1 MVEISSIL
9 ATSVSNFIDYAL
21 WVTAV
26 MIVYYFI
33 RFAMGTEKKKK
44 EEEGDSGAGD
54 IFSKIKGALKSK
66 EEKDKKAKE
75 DKERRHALEPALG
88 FAIRAEENAAEAIE
102 ELHHRNAA
110 GLTAAH
116 EEINRLQH
124 NLSYARRHLRTAG
137 RNLPREWRDCI
148 LKFSAYIQT
157 IEEVVSDD
165 LLRTIPAT
173 GVPTAVQVAN
183 AFLHLKQV
191 RTRLGVLITAL
202 QKSIDEGTQDAPDSE
217 GRVPSPPT
225 PVIPPPRS

>member
-21 WVTAV
+21 WVTLV
-26 MIVYYFI
+26 MIVYYLI

-44 EEEGDSGAGD
+44 EEEGDSGGD
-54 IFSKIKGALKSK
+54 IFGKIKGALKSK
-66 EEKDKKAKE
+66 EEKDKKDKV

-102 ELHHRNAA
+102 ELRHRNAA

-116 EEINRLQH
+116 EEVNRLQH

-157 IEEVVSDD
+157 IEEIVSDD
-165 LLRTIPAT
+165 LLGSLPTT

-183 AFLHLKQV
+183 AILQLKQV
-191 RTRLGVLITAL
+191 RTRLGVLIKAL

-217 GRVPSPPT
+217 ERAPRAPT